1 MTYVVN
7 GQMFSA
13 YDLDPVRVQTYI
25 RMLNGKHTLPD
36 SDRKYIETFI
46 KNYAISKGFVT
57 LNSPDQEIILTKDI
71 LKTISK
77 KAERHLKRLL
87 STFSKIQK
95 GETNLIENQSAFD
108 IIGQVVEVSDLHVE
122 SGQIIAGK
130 AFMDLFDLVDSDQMS
145 DILRLKSVFFRE
157 RLQNKYSLPK
167 NSVVNGDFYD
177 SVIYTRS
184 GEKILVLQSSKDEYG
199 N

>member
-1 MTYVVN
+1 
-7 GQMFSA
+7 
-13 YDLDPVRVQTYI
+13 
-25 RMLNGKHTLPD
+25 MLSGKHTLPD
-36 SDRKYIETFI
+36 SDRIYMETFI
-46 KNYAISKGFVT
+46 KDYAISNGMIV
-57 LNSPDQEIILTKDI
+57 LNSPEDKVILTVDV
-71 LKTISK
+71 LKSISK

-95 GETNLIENQSAFD
+95 GQTNFIENQSAFG

-184 GEKILVLQSSKDEYG
+184 GEKILVVQSSKDEYG